1 MATGST
7 LLAEIERDL
16 LDGKPLGDLLR
27 KCILPG
33 GRSGSQE
40 LRAWPAKSYAATSPT
55 TTYRSTARLTRRS
68 CWTACQVHTS
78 SRGQLVPETSL
89 PSFVRESGLG
99 DHIDFRKGVGE
110 LEAIVAGRGHDD
122 PIHIVF
128 PGGDLVGEYFDKSSG
143 NPFQHTHRIY
153 WSVVP
158 AAIHG
163 LLDNVRT
170 TLTELV
176 TELLGSVPRGQEI
189 PTAEQ
194 ADNAFNVAVHGRRS
208 TVTITTSQ
216 ASGTSTSSVT
226 QQAPATDAARGE
238 PGWWTFAHS
247 VWAGVVSLFLVA
259 GAIAA
264 IIVIVH

>member
-16 LDGKPLGDLLR
+16 LDGRPLADLLR
-27 KCILPG
+27 KCILLG
-33 GRSGSQE
+33 GQSGSQE
-40 LRAWPAKSYAATSPT
+40 LRAWASKELRGYEPEDELPK
-55 TTYRSTARLTRRS
+55 YRTVDAPILLDGV
-68 CWTACQVHTS
+68 AGPHQFK
-78 SRGQLVPETSL
+78 GQLVPETSL

-110 LEAIVAGRGHDD
+110 LEAIVADRGHDD
-122 PIHIVF
+122 PIHIAF
-128 PGGDLVGEYFDKSSG
+128 PGGDLVGEYFDKGSG
-143 NPFQHTHRIY
+143 NPFQHTHRVY

-158 AAIHG
+158 ATIHG

-176 TELLGSVPRGQEI
+176 TELLGSVSRGQEI

-216 ASGTSTSSVT
+216 ASGASTSSVT
-226 QQAPATDAARGE
+226 QQSPATNAARGE
-238 PGWWTFAHS
+238 PGWWTFAHT
-247 VWAGVVSLFLVA
+247 VWAGIVSLCLVA

-264 IIVIVH
+264 IIVVFH